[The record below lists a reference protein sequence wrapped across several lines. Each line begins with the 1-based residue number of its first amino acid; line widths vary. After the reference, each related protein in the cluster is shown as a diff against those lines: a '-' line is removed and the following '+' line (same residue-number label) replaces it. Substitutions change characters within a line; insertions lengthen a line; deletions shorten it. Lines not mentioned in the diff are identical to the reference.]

1 MIQTAENCEQIL
13 DMVHFKELILTTNQ
27 IHVIVD
33 CGYYVDFSIGI
44 TLDGTIDVGLE
55 EVIYL

>member
-33 CGYYVDFSIGI
+33 CEYYVDFSIGI
-44 TLDGTIDVGLE
+44 TLDGTIDGALSE
-55 EVIYL
+55 TQ